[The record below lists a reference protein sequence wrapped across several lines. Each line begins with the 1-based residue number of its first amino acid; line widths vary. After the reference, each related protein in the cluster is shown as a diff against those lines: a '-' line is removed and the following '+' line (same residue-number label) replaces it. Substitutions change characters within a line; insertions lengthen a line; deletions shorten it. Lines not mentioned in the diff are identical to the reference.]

1 MIVVTVMYPESEG
14 ATFDMDYYLGDHSK
28 LIGDKW
34 GGMGLKGARILK
46 GVAGGEPGSTA
57 PYRVV
62 AVVDFESLEAFQ
74 AAVGEH
80 GEEIFGDMPNFTNI
94 TPVVQIS
101 DIAAG

>member
-1 MIVVTVMYPESEG
+1 MIVVTVMCPENEG
-14 ATFDMDYYLGDHSK
+14 ATFDMDYYLSTHMK
-28 LIGDKW
+28 LVGDKW

-46 GVAGGEPGSTA
+46 GIAGGEPGSAA
-57 PYRVV
+57 PYRVM

-74 AAVGEH
+74 DAVGTH
-80 GEEIFGDMPNFTNI
+80 GEEIFGDVPNFTNI